1 MTQKDR
7 PETVIVW
14 PGRWCLLTAVFG
26 QGNVA
31 IRPLDSLRGLV
42 MMGSHLPIPPC
53 LTLRNG
59 YKQATGLRDAEAH
72 GANPSATLNPMPTLN
87 DDAEH

>member
-1 MTQKDR
+1 
-7 PETVIVW
+7 
-14 PGRWCLLTAVFG
+14 
-26 QGNVA
+26 
-31 IRPLDSLRGLV
+31 

-59 YKQATGLRDAEAH
+59 YKQATGLRDAEAY
-72 GANPSATLNPMPTLN
+72 GANPSAALNPMPTLN